1 MNNPLFTASE
11 KCRQQRARGWHAH
24 HLSLAG
30 ATMQFH
36 GLLSRASDLVE
47 MGLEKGREM
56 GEAAAK
62 AAADTAKAAAETAKA
77 AADTAMA
84 ASSKSVTIEERQYL

>member
-1 MNNPLFTASE
+1 M
-11 KCRQQRARGWHAH
+11 H

-84 ASSKSVTIEERQYL
+84 ASSKSVTIEERQYLEP